1 MAGGLLKL
9 YLFLVIYCFICFAGP
24 EKQVSDVLFEDYI
37 NTERPVKNKSQVVTV
52 NVRLSLNQIMDLNI
66 IQQAL
71 TAIYSCELSWTDEF
85 LRWNPA
91 EFGNVTRIRA
101 DKSKI
106 WLPDINVFQRI
117 NWVDVKSL
125 EQVLTNPKLRS
136 DGRVTMQQPLYL
148 KSACSVNVKYFPF
161 DSHVCKISVGS
172 WSYPPTEV
180 DVRPGFYA
188 NGIFNYMN
196 NMEWDL
202 QKYTV
207 RYNMAQEPMGNYTE
221 LIFSLQLNRRPSF
234 MLLNT
239 VLPTSFTSC
248 LTLINFLMPCESG
261 EKMGYGIT
269 LFLALCVNLL
279 AISGMLPHTGE
290 ELPIIQGFLV
300 VWISM
305 SALSLVS
312 TMLVLRLYHTS
323 PTEHKVPAILL
334 SFISRFS
341 KGDLDINR
349 SVRAFREPNSPA
361 QPNGFRN
368 SIIDDSIRTVS
379 KEQFGQAELRKA
391 DSSSNNSLEAALT
404 RLADSINQSNSPV
417 VLTDWMRLAQIVDK
431 AMAIAY
437 ILIYLITLVYLAIA
451 LSYRHVE

>member
-1 MAGGLLKL
+1 MAVLKL
-9 YLFLVIYCFICFAGP
+9 YLFLVIYCYSCFAGP
-24 EKQVSDVLFEDYI
+24 EKQVSDVLFEDYLS
-37 NTERPVKNKSQVVTV
+37 TERPVRNKSQVVV
-52 NVRLSLNQIMDLNI
+52 VYVRMSLNQIMDLNI

-71 TAIYSCELSWTDEF
+71 TAIYSVELSWSDEF

-91 EFGNVTRIRA
+91 EFGNVSSIRA

-106 WLPDINVFQRI
+106 WLPDINVSQRI
-117 NWVDVKSL
+117 NWGDVKSL
-125 EQVLTNPKLRS
+125 EQVLTNPKVSS

-148 KSACSVNVKYFPF
+148 KSACSVNV
-161 DSHVCKISVGS
+161 
-172 WSYPPTEV
+172 
-180 DVRPGFYA
+180 
-188 NGIFNYMN
+188 NNYMN

-207 RYNMAQEPMGNYTE
+207 RHNSAEEPMGKYTE
-221 LIFSLQLNRRPSF
+221 LVFSLQLSRRPSF

-279 AISGMLPHTGE
+279 AISSMLPHTGE

-305 SALSLVS
+305 SAMTLVT

-323 PTEHKVPAILL
+323 PTEHKVPAILHW
-334 SFISRFS
+334 FIS
-341 KGDLDINR
+341 KEDLDRNGR
-349 SVRAFREPNSPA
+349 VGTYRESNKTA
-361 QPNGFRN
+361 QPNNFQN
-368 SIIDDSIRTVS
+368 SIEDSIRTVN
-379 KEQFGQAELRKA
+379 KEQFGEPEIRKA
-391 DSSSNNSLEAALT
+391 DNGNRSLEAALT
-404 RLADSINQSNSPV
+404 RLADSIEQSNTPV
-417 VLTDWMRLAQIVDK
+417 VRTDWMRLAQFVDK

-437 ILIYLITLVYLAIA
+437 ILIYLITLVYLVIA
-451 LSYRHVE
+451 LSYRKIE